1 MNGQLVT
8 WLNYAYNSILLSINN
23 YYDYIS
29 YHIKFMLM
37 YVKAA

>member
-23 YYDYIS
+23 YYD
-29 YHIKFMLM
+29 FMLM